1 MNHIRKKAPKPD
13 TSLEERIRML
23 TCDVDE
29 PLNEGADTVN
39 GRRTLERRRSPTG
52 EENPQPQVTKYVPDK
67 SFSPISTASSSSSSS
82 ISAYKKITDIFHKDK
97 RQERIPEADE
107 NPIVIIPQ
115 VSTDNLKTKQNIKL
129 NIAFHILAVAAR
141 LPMSTW
147 TGPRDG
153 NSFIKCQQS
162 TASSSTK

>member
-1 MNHIRKKAPKPD
+1 MKIIFCGVFINRKKAAKPN

-29 PLNEGADTVN
+29 PQNENGAEH
-39 GRRTLERRRSPTG
+39 GKQLERRSSPTG
-52 EENPQPQVTKYVPDK
+52 EENPQPTKYVPDK

-82 ISAYKKITDIFHKDK
+82 ISAYKRITDIFHKDK

-115 VSTDNLKTKQNIKL
+115 VCIY
-129 NIAFHILAVAAR
+129 
-141 LPMSTW
+141 
-147 TGPRDG
+147 
-153 NSFIKCQQS
+153 
-162 TASSSTK
+162 

>member
-1 MNHIRKKAPKPD
+1 MNWIGLIWIRKKPPKPD

-29 PLNEGADTVN
+29 PSNENSLSVIGEQK
-39 GRRTLERRRSPTG
+39 TLERRSSPTG
-52 EENPQPQVTKYVPDK
+52 EENPTPQPQVTKYVPDK
-67 SFSPISTASSSSSSS
+67 SFSPISTASSSSNSS

-115 VSTDNLKTKQNIKL
+115 VPHWRDNWERNTE
-129 NIAFHILAVAAR
+129 
-141 LPMSTW
+141 P
-147 TGPRDG
+147 
-153 NSFIKCQQS
+153 
-162 TASSSTK
+162 